1 MTLNKKA
8 LLARAR
14 KSGGMTLIELM
25 IVIAI
30 ISILAAIAFPSYQD
44 YIIRANRSRAQ
55 QFVLE
60 IANREGQ
67 YLLDARLYTATI
79 GAGGLNLT
87 APAELATRYTFIVAL
102 TGPPPGYLIT
112 ATAIGGQASDGN
124 LTLDDLGT
132 KTPADKWTK

>member
-79 GAGGLNLT
+79 GTGGLNLT